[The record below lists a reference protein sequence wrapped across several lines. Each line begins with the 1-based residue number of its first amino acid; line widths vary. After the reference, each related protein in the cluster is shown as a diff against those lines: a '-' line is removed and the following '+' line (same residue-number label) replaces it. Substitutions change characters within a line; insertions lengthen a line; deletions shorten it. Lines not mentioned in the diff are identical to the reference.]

1 MKNDREL
8 KAELISLEQ
17 VYETCFRLAHKIS
30 RSGLSFDIVIA
41 IARGGFPPARF
52 LCDFLNIEILHSL
65 QVSHYSSGA
74 RKKEKAHILSK
85 DTGDIK
91 DKRILLVDD
100 VNDTGM
106 SLRAAY
112 DSLEAAPKVSTAVM
126 HEKDTTGFRAG
137 FAGRGLEEWKWL
149 IYPWALT
156 EDLLEFLDKG
166 DMLDAGPGRAQRF
179 LKDEYDLHIEEEQLK
194 NVLSFRSSYK
204 K

>member
-8 KAELISLEQ
+8 KAELVTLEQ

-30 RSGLSFDIVIA
+30 SKGLSFDIVIA

-74 RKKEKAHILSK
+74 QKKEKAYILSE

-112 DSLEAAPKVSTAVM
+112 DSLEKAEKVSTAVM
-126 HEKDTTGFRAG
+126 HEKETTGFRAA
-137 FAGRGLEEWKWL
+137 FAGEGLEEWKWL
-149 IYPWALT
+149 IYPWAVT

-166 DMLDAGPGRAQRF
+166 DMLDAEPGRARRF
-179 LKDEYDLHIEEEQLK
+179 LKDKYDLHIEDKQLK